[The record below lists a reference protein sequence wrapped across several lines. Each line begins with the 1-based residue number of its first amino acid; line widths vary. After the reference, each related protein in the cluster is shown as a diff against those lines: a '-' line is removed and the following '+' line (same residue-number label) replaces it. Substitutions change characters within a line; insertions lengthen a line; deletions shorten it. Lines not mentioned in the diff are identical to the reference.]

1 MSFAKKLEGYIGD
14 KYKKLDLERG
24 FCEKVVWQEVN

>member
-14 KYKKLDLERG
+14 RNEKLDLERV
-24 FCEKVVWQEVN
+24 FCEKVA